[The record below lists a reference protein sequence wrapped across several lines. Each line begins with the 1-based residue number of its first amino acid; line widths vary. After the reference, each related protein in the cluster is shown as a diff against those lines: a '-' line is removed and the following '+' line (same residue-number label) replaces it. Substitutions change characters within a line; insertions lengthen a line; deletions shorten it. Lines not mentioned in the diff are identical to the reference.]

1 MPTREM
7 VRPDLRNPDLVN
19 DDLLNNDLAN
29 NELPHI
35 LTPLPGPRAGEI
47 IRRDAAVLSPSYTR
61 CYPLVAARGAGAMV
75 EDVDGNRFLD
85 FNAGIAVASTGH
97 CHPQVVHAIE
107 EQSRRLIHMSGTDF
121 YYENMVQLA
130 EKLAAI
136 APGGVGPNGAAHRVY
151 FGNSGTEAMEAA
163 MKLARYHTG
172 RDKFIAFTGAFHGRT
187 LGALSLTGSKVV
199 QRKGFGPLIPGVYH
213 AHFPDPYRRPEGM
226 SAEEH
231 GVSCA
236 RFIEDELFRT
246 IVPAEEVAAI
256 VVEPIQGEGGYL
268 VSPQSF
274 LHELRHLAD
283 RHGIL
288 LIFDEV
294 QCGMGRTGK
303 MWASEHFGV
312 APDIFTSAKG
322 IASGLPLSATIAR
335 AEIMNW
341 GPGAHASTFGGNP
354 VAVAA
359 ALATIELLETGL
371 IANAARIGAHMLDRM
386 RQWPVRFPHV
396 GDVRGLGLM
405 IGFELVRDPHA
416 KTRAP
421 ELRDRI
427 QELAFE
433 RGLLVLG
440 AGRNTIRLCPP
451 LVITRDQADFALDI
465 LEATLEE
472 CL

>member
-1 MPTREM
+1 MLAQDTLKEM
-7 VRPDLRNPDLVN
+7 VRLD
-19 DDLLNNDLAN
+19 
-29 NELPHI
+29 LPHLI
-35 LTPLPGPRAGEI
+35 TTLPGPRASSVI
-47 IRRDAAVLSPSYTR
+47 QRDSEVLSPSYTR
-61 CYPLVAARGAGAMV
+61 SYPLVAARGEGAII

-97 CHPQVVHAIE
+97 CHPKVVAAIE
-107 EQSRRLIHMSGTDF
+107 EQSKRLIHMSGTDF
-121 YYENMVQLA
+121 YYENMVELA
-130 EKLAAI
+130 EKLASI
-136 APGGVGPNGAAHRVY
+136 APGTGPHRVY
-151 FGNSGTEAMEAA
+151 FGNSGAEATEAA

-199 QRKGFGPLIPGVYH
+199 QRKGFGPLVPGVFH
-213 AHFPDPYRRPEGM
+213 AQYPDPYRRPGGVT
-226 SAEEH
+226 AEAH
-231 GVSCA
+231 AINCV

-246 IVPAEEVAAI
+246 IVPAEEVAGI

-268 VSPQSF
+268 IPPKTF
-274 LHELRHLAD
+274 LEELRRLAD

-294 QCGMGRTGK
+294 QSGMGRTGK

-312 APDIFTSAKG
+312 VPDIFTSAKG
-322 IASGLPLSATIAR
+322 IASGLPLSAMIAR
-335 AEIMNW
+335 ADIMDW
-341 GPGAHASTFGGNP
+341 PPGAHASTFGGNP
-354 VAVAA
+354 VAVAS
-359 ALATIELLETGL
+359 ALATIELLESEL
-371 IANAARIGAHMLDRM
+371 IANAGTIGGHILDRL
-386 RQWPVRFPHV
+386 RHWPKRFRHV

-405 IGFELVRDPHA
+405 IGFELVRDQHT
-416 KTRAP
+416 KEHAP

-451 LVITRDQADFALDI
+451 LIITRDQADFAVD
-465 LEATLEE
+465 TLEE
-472 CL
+472 CLKQAV